1 VQIFRDY
8 YGPTLKA
15 FAALDE
21 IRQRALNDDLLA
33 LINRM
38 NEAKDGTM
46 VVPSEYLETII
57 TKR

>member
-21 IRQRALNDDLLA
+21 TRQRALNDDLLA
-33 LINRM
+33 LINRL

>member
-1 VQIFRDY
+1 
-8 YGPTLKA
+8 LKA

-21 IRQRALNDDLLA
+21 TGQRALNDDLLA

-38 NEAKDGTM
+38 NNEAKDGNM

>member
-1 VQIFRDY
+1 
-8 YGPTLKA
+8 LKA

-21 IRQRALNDDLLA
+21 TRQRALNDDLLA
-33 LINRM
+33 LINRL

>member
-1 VQIFRDY
+1 VQIFKDY
-8 YGPTLKA
+8 YAPTLKA

>member
-1 VQIFRDY
+1 MQIFRDY